1 MTTSAAVTHRVDSRS
16 VDDWPARC
24 AGLPV
29 LQQVALSLGQAPEAL
44 SRMGRM
50 VLAHPFRAATL
61 NIDEFAREVGVSVA
75 TANRFARVLGFAGY
89 PQFRTQL
96 ARGLESVLAPV
107 EGLRTSL
114 EQPASAPEA
123 MMAALNETRAHL
135 ECTVQ
140 ALQAPA
146 AEEAVVL
153 IAGAAQVFTVG
164 FGSSAYLAGLLQH
177 ELEPYAQ
184 RVTCLAQAGGT
195 THAARQLA
203 KCGPGDVLIALAF
216 PRYVQDTIELAR
228 LAREQGMKV
237 LALTDGMS
245 SPLVPLA
252 DVVLLAQVRRRAAST
267 SNAVVLALC
276 EALVAAVARRTDEA
290 VERVEAVTRAVLPW
304 LHVVEPTARP
314 PSEARAK
321 STGKTKAKPRTQ
333 SNKPA
338 LAKANASQNSDIE

>member
-1 MTTSAAVTHRVDSRS
+1 MTSPDAVPRRMDAPAPE
-16 VDDWPARC
+16 DWPARC

-29 LQQVALSLGQAPEAL
+29 LQQVALSLAHAPEAL

-61 NIDEFAREVGVSVA
+61 SIEEFAREVGVSVA

-89 PQFRTQL
+89 PQFRAQL

-107 EGLRTSL
+107 ESLRTSL
-114 EQPASAPEA
+114 QQPASSPEA
-123 MMAALNETRAHL
+123 MLAALQESRTNL
-135 ECTVQ
+135 ECTAQ
-140 ALQAPA
+140 ALQEGA
-146 AEEAVVL
+146 AEQAVEL
-153 IAGAAQVFTVG
+153 LAGAEQVFTLG

-184 RVTCLAQAGGT
+184 RVTCLAQAGGP
-195 THAARQLA
+195 THAARQLV
-203 KCGPGDVLIALAF
+203 KCGAKDVLIALAF

-237 LALTDGMS
+237 LALTDAMT

-252 DVVLLAQVRRRAAST
+252 DVVLMAQVRRQAAST
-267 SNAVVLALC
+267 SNATVLALC
-276 EALVAAVARRTDEA
+276 EALVAAVARRTAEA

-304 LHVVEPTARP
+304 LQVVDARR
-314 PSEARAK
+314 SAR
-321 STGKTKAKPRTQ
+321 TI
-333 SNKPA
+333 
-338 LAKANASQNSDIE
+338 SDIE